1 LVLFIDTQVM
11 RVQLYRRETGYW
23 TMYNFTH
30 DAVITLTSLG
40 IQFSVTEVYEK
51 TAFDES
57 FAEE

>member
-1 LVLFIDTQVM
+1 M